1 MITQETDRYHI
12 NMKIVKAMRIDQW
25 LKNLLIFVPF
35 FSYGNFD
42 LAQGLDLVRVFFGFS
57 LIVSST
63 YILNDLVD
71 LSSDREHPSKKL
83 RPVAS
88 GVYKT
93 NVWVAILSICLLLG
107 KVILFLTNVQTLIY
121 STLYLAITII
131 YTFKLKYIK
140 FLDILTVALLFT
152 LRVLLGGTPFSIKL
166 SVPLILF
173 VVFISL
179 GVVSGK
185 KISIM
190 NNEKIKNS
198 KIKNFLTE
206 SYSSEELTTIMKSSL
221 QISLVTYLMWIVFVK
236 NLYINNI
243 STIFLIFSFV
253 MLFLFVNIFISQTQL
268 SKTEEIIETFKDNKE
283 ILSVV
288 LMYCLFTFLS
298 VL

>member
-1 MITQETDRYHI
+1 
-12 NMKIVKAMRIDQW
+12 MRIDQW

-121 STLYLAITII
+121 STLYLTVTII
-131 YTFKLKYIK
+131 YTFKLKYI
-140 FLDILTVALLFT
+140 FRHFNSN
-152 LRVLLGGTPFSIKL
+152 F
-166 SVPLILF
+166 PLYI
-173 VVFISL
+173 
-179 GVVSGK
+179 
-185 KISIM
+185 
-190 NNEKIKNS
+190 
-198 KIKNFLTE
+198 
-206 SYSSEELTTIMKSSL
+206 KSS
-221 QISLVTYLMWIVFVK
+221 SRRDSVFDQAFCAVD
-236 NLYINNI
+236 
-243 STIFLIFSFV
+243 SFCS
-253 MLFLFVNIFISQTQL
+253 IYKPGD
-268 SKTEEIIETFKDNKE
+268 SKW
-283 ILSVV
+283 
-288 LMYCLFTFLS
+288 
-298 VL
+298 

>member
-25 LKNLLIFVPF
+25 LKNLLIFVPY

-42 LAQGLDLVRVFFGFS
+42 LAQGLDLARVFFGFS

-93 NVWVAILSICLLLG
+93 NVWIAILSICLFLG

-152 LRVLLGGTPFSIKL
+152 LRILLGGTPFSINL
-166 SVPLILF
+166 SVPLVLF

-206 SYSSEELTTIMKSSL
+206 SYSSEEINTIMKSSL

-236 NLYINNI
+236 TLYINNI

-298 VL
+298 IL

>member
-1 MITQETDRYHI
+1 
-12 NMKIVKAMRIDQW
+12 MKIIKAMRIDQW

-35 FSYGNFD
+35 FSYGDFD
-42 LAQGLDLVRVFFGFS
+42 LAKGLDLIQVFFGFS
-57 LIVSST
+57 LIVSSS

-71 LSSDREHPSKKL
+71 VTSDREHPSKKK

-88 GVYKT
+88 GVYS
-93 NVWVAILSICLLLG
+93 NNIWILTLSFLLLLG
-107 KVILFLTNVQTLIY
+107 KVILFLTNLQTLIY
-121 STLYLAITII
+121 STLYLAITIT
-131 YTFKLKYIK
+131 YTLKLKYIK
-140 FLDILTVALLFT
+140 FFDILTVAILFT
-152 LRVLLGGTPFSIKL
+152 LRILLGGTPFSINL

-173 VVFISL
+173 ILFISL

-206 SYSSEELTTIMKSSL
+206 SYSSEELNTIMKSSL
-221 QISLVTYLMWIVFVK
+221 QISLVTYLMWIIFVK
-236 NLYINNI
+236 TLYVNEI

-268 SKTEEIIETFKDNKE
+268 SKTEEIIETFKDNTE

-298 VL
+298 IL

>member
-1 MITQETDRYHI
+1 
-12 NMKIVKAMRIDQW
+12 MKIVKAMRIDQW
-25 LKNLLIFVPF
+25 LKNLLIFVPY

-42 LAQGLDLVRVFFGFS
+42 LAQGLDLARVFFGFS

-93 NVWVAILSICLLLG
+93 NVWIAILSICLLLE

-152 LRVLLGGTPFSIKL
+152 LRILLGGTPFSINL
-166 SVPLILF
+166 SVPLVLF

-206 SYSSEELTTIMKSSL
+206 SYSSEEINTIMKSSL

-236 NLYINNI
+236 TLYINNI

-298 VL
+298 IL

>member
-1 MITQETDRYHI
+1 
-12 NMKIVKAMRIDQW
+12 MKIIKAMRIDQW

-35 FSYGNFD
+35 FSYGDFD
-42 LAQGLDLVRVFFGFS
+42 LAKGLDLIQVFFGFS
-57 LIVSST
+57 LIVSSS

-71 LSSDREHPSKKL
+71 VTSDREHPLKKK
-83 RPVAS
+83 RPIAS
-88 GVYKT
+88 GVYSNNIWIIT
-93 NVWVAILSICLLLG
+93 LSFFLLLG
-107 KVILFLTNVQTLIY
+107 KVILFLTNLQTLIY
-121 STLYLAITII
+121 STLYLAITIT
-131 YTFKLKYIK
+131 YTLKLKYIK
-140 FLDILTVALLFT
+140 FFDILTVAILFT
-152 LRVLLGGTPFSIKL
+152 LRILLGGTPFSINL

-173 VVFISL
+173 ILFISL

-206 SYSSEELTTIMKSSL
+206 SYSSEELNTIMKSSL
-221 QISLVTYLMWIVFVK
+221 QISLVTYLMWIIFVK
-236 NLYINNI
+236 TLYVNEI

-268 SKTEEIIETFKDNKE
+268 SKTEDIIETFKNNTE

-298 VL
+298 IL

>member
-1 MITQETDRYHI
+1 
-12 NMKIVKAMRIDQW
+12 MKIVKAMRIDQW

-93 NVWVAILSICLLLG
+93 NVWIAILSTCLLLG

-121 STLYLAITII
+121 STLYLAVTII

-140 FLDILTVALLFT
+140 FLDILTVAFLFT

-179 GVVSGK
+179 GIVSGK

-190 NNEKIKNS
+190 NNEKIKNI
-198 KIKNFLTE
+198 KIKNFLMK
-206 SYSSEELTTIMKSSL
+206 SYSSEELNTIMKSSL

-236 NLYINNI
+236 TLYVNEI

-253 MLFLFVNIFISQTQL
+253 MLFMFVNIFIIQTQL

-298 VL
+298 I